1 MTSENVHLSSQE
13 LLLCA
18 DGELSRRRAA
28 EVRGHLA
35 SCWDCRGR
43 MAEIEG
49 TIVAFA
55 RAYREDLHPQLPSA
69 DGPRALLKAQLA
81 LEAKSS
87 VGSWRQFFWLSSASR
102 TAMLA
107 GAALFLIAVA
117 GKFFV
122 QDFASRGENSTVV
135 ANELGAV
142 PDLNLTPGAT
152 RAVTIHEICLM
163 SHEEVVREVPASL
176 RQEIFQEYRIKDG
189 RAEDYEID
197 YLITPGLGGA
207 EDIHNLWP
215 EPRSSTWNAQV
226 KDTLEEHLHEMV
238 CAGKLDLP
246 TARRAI
252 AKDWI
257 AAYKNYFHTDRPLSV
272 RSSLAALVEREHG
285 MPAQPVQ
292 GKGNSL
298 TGGGVTI
305 HADVREERDEIG
317 RVGDCGAPG

>member
-1 MTSENVHLSSQE
+1 MKSENAHPSNQE

-49 TIVAFA
+49 TFVAFA
-55 RAYREDLHPQLPSA
+55 RAYRQDLHSQLPSA
-69 DGPRALLKAQLA
+69 DGPRALLKAHLA
-81 LEAKSS
+81 ELRAKSS
-87 VGSWRQFFWLSSASR
+87 VDSWRQFFWLRSVSR
-102 TAMLA
+102 AAMLV
-107 GAALFLIAVA
+107 GAALFLIAGA

-122 QDFASRGENSTVV
+122 QHFGSRGENLTVV
-135 ANELGAV
+135 ANEVGTV

-152 RAVTIHEICLM
+152 RAVTIHEICSM
-163 SHEEVVREVPASL
+163 AHEDVVREVPASL
-176 RQEIFQEYRIKDG
+176 RQQIFQEYRIKDG
-189 RAEDYEID
+189 RAADYEID

-246 TARRAI
+246 AAQRAI
-252 AKDWI
+252 ATDWI

-272 RSSLAALVEREHG
+272 RSSLVALRRHG
-285 MPAQPVQ
+285 MPAQTLQ
-292 GKGNSL
+292 GKRNSL
-298 TGGGVTI
+298 TGDGATI
-305 HADVREERDEIG
+305 HADVSEERDEIG
-317 RVGDCGAPG
+317 RVGDCGSPG